1 MLGDDLEYFLAVAST
16 GNFTGT
22 AQRLGVSQ
30 PALSKAVQRLE
41 KKVGVTLLVRTP
53 RGAVLTEAGRAFHDR
68 LQTVALD
75 LDGAIA
81 EARDLGGGHA
91 GLLRIGV
98 TPATTDFSLHALLPT
113 LTTERPAAR
122 LSFTTVFAAGLI
134 DAVIRREVELAIC
147 PVPLNLDPALECEP
161 LYDDPC
167 SLMFSSEH
175 PLARQSSIS
184 FEDLANHAWAGTRKH
199 EFTRTQVELAFTER
213 GLAPPPLT
221 VEADTLHALV
231 LVVSRAPLISMINT
245 RGLRR
250 ESLPG
255 NIVIR
260 PMTIPGMDR
269 RIGLL
274 RRTGYLSPIAQRAR
288 ELLQAAGKS

>member
-22 AQRLGVSQ
+22 AQRLGISQ

-53 RGAVLTEAGRAFHDR
+53 RGAVLTEAGRAFRER

-75 LDGAIA
+75 LEGAIA
-81 EARDLGGGHA
+81 EARDIGGGHA

-98 TPATTDFSLHALLPT
+98 TPATTDFSVHALLPT
-113 LTTERPAAR
+113 LAAERPAA
-122 LSFTTVFAAGLI
+122 LISFTTVFAAGLI

-167 SLMFSSEH
+167 SLMFNNAH
-175 PLARQSSIS
+175 PLARQDSIS
-184 FEDLANHAWAGTRKH
+184 FEDLASHAWAGTKKH
-199 EFTRTQVELAFTER
+199 EFTRTQVELLFAER

-221 VEADTLHALV
+221 VEADTLNALV
-231 LVVSRAPLISMINT
+231 LVVSRSPLISMINT
-245 RGLRR
+245 RGLRK

-260 PMTIPGMDR
+260 QMAFPGMER
-269 RIGLL
+269 RIGML

-288 ELLQAAGKS
+288 DLLRAAGRS